1 MIRALVI
8 VAALVATAA
17 CERGG
22 ASGAY
27 VGGGAG
33 VTRAAR

>member
-8 VAALVATAA
+8 VAALAATAA

-22 ASGAY
+22 TSGAY

-33 VTRAAR
+33 VSRVSR